1 MNRLQQYF
9 SDNVRRMLRTFALCL
24 MPFALTISSCI
35 KSLEDEGIYGETI
48 CSGTVINNQNSQ
60 PVGGMRVSKTD
71 GTTIADVTLTAAD
84 GSFSIAVT
92 PEDVHHNYYLWF
104 EADSLYGSRDVQ
116 FSRFP
121 YGNQQF
127 NLGVIQVQGPVP
139 PTVQTAAVQAI
150 AGNTA
155 AAGGT
160 VTDVGGSAVVR
171 RGVCWSV
178 LQLPTIDDPHTTDG
192 RGPGDFTSQ
201 MTGLSLNTVY
211 YVRAYATNSIG
222 TAYGEQLE
230 FRTAD
235 GLPTLTTADVTAI
248 TAVTATC
255 GGEAMADGGFAIT
268 ARGVCWSITQQ
279 PTILNN
285 HTTDSIGL
293 GPFVSQ
299 LTGLEP
305 ATTYYVRAYATNVSG
320 TNYGEERVFTTLSGL
335 CTVTTAAV
343 DTTAITATTAIL
355 GGNVT
360 ADGGFACL
368 ARGIC
373 YGTQPAPTIA
383 NAHTTDGSDAGT
395 FTSQLSGLQS
405 GVTYYARAY
414 ATNAIG
420 TVYGEEVVFST
431 K

>member
-1 MNRLQQYF
+1 MKKY
-9 SDNVRRMLRTFALCL
+9 LCIL
-24 MPFALTISSCI
+24 CVLCEIFILTGCI
-35 KSLEDEGIYGETI
+35 KSLEDEGIYSETI

-71 GTTIADVTLTAAD
+71 GTTISDVTLTEAD

-127 NLGVIQVQGPVP
+127 NLGVIQVQGPVV
-139 PTVQTAAVQAI
+139 PTVQTANIEAI

-155 AAGGT
+155 ASGGT

-178 LQLPTIDDPHTTDG
+178 LQLPTVDDPHTTDG

-211 YVRAYATNSIG
+211 YVRAYATNSVG

-255 GGEAMADGGFAIT
+255 GGDVLTDADYVVRE
-268 ARGVCWSITQQ
+268 RGVCWSITQQ

-305 ATTYYVRAYATNVSG
+305 ATTYYVRAYATNGAG
-320 TNYGEERVFTTLSGL
+320 TAYGQQQVFTTESGL
-335 CTVTTAAV
+335 CTVLTIAPNA
-343 DTTAITATTAIL
+343 DAITATTATL
-355 GGNVT
+355 GGTVS
-360 ADGGFACL
+360 ADGGFACT

-373 YGTQPAPTIA
+373 YGIQPNPTLSSQ
-383 NAHTTDGSDAGT
+383 HTVDGSGT
-395 FTSQLSGLQS
+395 GSFVSQITGLQS
-405 GVTYYARAY
+405 GTTYYARAY
-414 ATNAIG
+414 ATNSIG
-420 TVYGEEVVFST
+420 TSYGEEIVFST

>member
-1 MNRLQQYF
+1 MKKY
-9 SDNVRRMLRTFALCL
+9 LCIL
-24 MPFALTISSCI
+24 CVLCEIFVLTGCI

-71 GTTIADVTLTAAD
+71 GTTIVDVTLTEAD

-150 AGNTA
+150 AANSAT
-155 AAGGT
+155 AGGT
-160 VTDVGGSAVVR
+160 VTDVGGSAVVM
-171 RGVCWSV
+171 RGVCWSQ
-178 LQLPTIDDPHTTDG
+178 LQLPTTDDPHTTDG

-201 MTGLSLNTVY
+201 LSGLSRNTIY
-211 YVRAYATNSIG
+211 YIRAYATNSIG
-222 TAYGEQLE
+222 TAYGEQYE
-230 FRTAD
+230 FCTAD
-235 GLPTLTTADVTAI
+235 GLPTVVTDTVTNISATAATT
-248 TAVTATC
+248 

-268 ARGVCWSITQQ
+268 ARGVCWSTAQQ
-279 PTILNN
+279 PTIQNN
-285 HTTDSIGL
+285 HTTDNVGL
-293 GPFVSQ
+293 GPFASQ
-299 LTGLEP
+299 LTALEP
-305 ATTYYVRAYATNVSG
+305 GTTYYVRAYATNASG
-320 TNYGEERVFTTLSGL
+320 TAYGAQRVFTTLSGL
-335 CTVTTAAV
+335 PVVTTAAV
-343 DTTAITATTAIL
+343 DTAAITATTAIL
-355 GGNVT
+355 GGNVM
-360 ADGGFACL
+360 ADGGFACT

-383 NAHTTDGSDAGT
+383 NAHTTDGSGT
-395 FTSQLSGLQS
+395 GAFTSQLAGLQS

>member
-1 MNRLQQYF
+1 MKNPKRSKCSLF
-9 SDNVRRMLRTFALCL
+9 SLYALCA
-24 MPFALTISSCI
+24 ALAFSSCI
-35 KSLEDEGIYGETI
+35 KPLEDMGFYESTI
-48 CSGTVINNQNSQ
+48 CEGTLINDQNNK
-60 PVGGMRVSKTD
+60 PIAGMRVS
-71 GTTIADVTLTAAD
+71 LTNGEVVSAVVESAAD
-84 GSFSIAVT
+84 GTFSINVA
-92 PEDVHHNYYLWF
+92 PIDIHHQYYLQVD
-104 EADSLYGSRDVQ
+104 ADSLYQSRQVAIDNVP
-116 FSRFP
+116 F
-121 YGNQQF
+121 GHQQF

-160 VTDVGGSAVVR
+160 VTDVGGAAVVR

-192 RGPGDFTSQ
+192 RGPGDFISQ

-211 YVRAYATNSIG
+211 YVRAYATNSVG

-230 FRTAD
+230 FRTSD

-255 GGEAMADGGFAIT
+255 GGDVLTDADYVVRE
-268 ARGVCWSITQQ
+268 RGVCWSIAQQ

-305 ATTYYVRAYATNVSG
+305 ATTYYVRAYATNGAG
-320 TNYGEERVFTTLSGL
+320 TAYGQQQVFTTESGL
-335 CTVTTAAV
+335 CTVLTIAPDA
-343 DTTAITATTAIL
+343 DAITATAATL

-368 ARGIC
+368 SRGVC

-383 NAHTTDGSDAGT
+383 GAHTADGNGTGT

-405 GVTYYARAY
+405 GVPYYARAY